1 MSQII
6 RPLDIDNLSRIV
18 ILTGAGISV
27 ASGLPTFRG
36 VGGIYNGDVEW
47 VSDGNNLPDSLAEV
61 WRFYGGRRAQ
71 FSEAKPNA
79 GHIAI
84 AELQRRRGPEA
95 VTVVTQNVDG
105 LHQRAGCIDVIE
117 LHGSLSKTRCTN
129 VDCKS
134 APFDDWSVYDTPPP
148 ALSARLRFVPP
159 SRSSTKCSLPKP
171 TGSPNDPSVTST
183 SSSPSVPRAWS
194 GPPPTSSAAPS
205 TSAHARCTSTKKKRR
220 RTPFTMSSSAPPKIY
235 CPSYSASRSE
245 RRFFVPEGQSSML
258 ATEFI
263 PWTRSPVPYDNRP
276 TISPIATASWVL
288 STIFLT

>member
-1 MSQII
+1 MGQII
-6 RPLDIDNLSRIV
+6 QPLSVDNFSRIV

-36 VGGIYNGDVEW
+36 EGGIYTEDVEW
-47 VSDGNNLPDSLAEV
+47 ISDGNNLPGSLPDV

-148 ALSARLRFVPP
+148 CPVCASPLRPAITLFNEMLSAEADWKSKRSLRDVDLFIAIGTSGMVWPAANFV
-159 SRSSTKCSLPKP
+159 RSAQYVGARTVYVNKEEAPLENSL
-171 TGSPNDPSVTST
+171 
-183 SSSPSVPRAWS
+183 
-194 GPPPTSSAAPS
+194 
-205 TSAHARCTSTKKKRR
+205 
-220 RTPFTMSSSAPPKIY
+220 F
-235 CPSYSASRSE
+235 E
-245 RRFFVPEGQSSML
+245 E
-258 ATEFI
+258 EFI
-263 PWTRSPVPYDNRP
+263 GAAEE
-276 TISPIATASWVL
+276 ILPIL
-288 STIFLT
+288 LR